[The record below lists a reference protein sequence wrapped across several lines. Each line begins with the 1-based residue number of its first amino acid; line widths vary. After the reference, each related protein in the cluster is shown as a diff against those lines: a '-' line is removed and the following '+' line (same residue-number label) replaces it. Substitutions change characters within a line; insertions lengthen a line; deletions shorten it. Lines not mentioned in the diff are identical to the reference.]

1 MDLNTTTNLALN
13 KEDIILV
20 LINEKESQFYSD
32 LESAQK
38 LLKEKKEEEEKIY
51 TSMKTLIEEKI
62 LTNLKLKG
70 VKVIIELKDFLN
82 KSDKVKQKPLFIIS
96 ELEKLSNPL
105 LSIKRNSNT
114 RTLTHT
120 NMIFDD
126 INFFVAIEI
135 PFFEEIVKTA
145 ASRVYLSNSEL
156 KKIIDKELKELLKQ
170 YNLIQE
176 EIFDLKIDIN
186 KIELNIL
193 LLNKDKSIKANLYKK
208 LINKNQ
214 ELVKLIEK

>member
-1 MDLNTTTNLALN
+1 
-13 KEDIILV
+13 
-20 LINEKESQFYSD
+20 
-32 LESAQK
+32 
-38 LLKEKKEEEEKIY
+38 
-51 TSMKTLIEEKI
+51 MKTLIEEKI

-70 VKVIIELKDFLN
+70 VKVIIELKNFLN

-114 RTLTHT
+114 STLTHT
-120 NMIFDD
+120 NMIFGG
-126 INFFVAIEI
+126 IAFFVVIEI

-145 ASRVYLSNSEL
+145 SSRPYLSNSEL

-214 ELVKLIEK
+214 ELAKLIEK

>member
-70 VKVIIELKDFLN
+70 VKVIIELKNFLN

-120 NMIFDD
+120 NMIFDG
-126 INFFVAIEI
+126 INFLVAIEI

-145 ASRVYLSNSEL
+145 SSRVYLSNSRL
-156 KKIIDKELKELLKQ
+156 
-170 YNLIQE
+170 
-176 EIFDLKIDIN
+176 
-186 KIELNIL
+186 
-193 LLNKDKSIKANLYKK
+193 
-208 LINKNQ
+208 
-214 ELVKLIEK
+214 